1 MHDWGTV
8 DLNSESGP
16 YMHEQHRPDLE
27 LPPVKTTASGKE
39 IKGGQYRCL
48 AGWENMFNYAAMARF
63 SCLVAGT
70 GPPT

>member
-39 IKGGQYRCL
+39 IRVSSIVASQVGRTCL
-48 AGWENMFNYAAMARF
+48 IMLQRLD
-63 SCLVAGT
+63 LVA
-70 GPPT
+70 

>member
-1 MHDWGTV
+1 MDPHMHDWGTV

-39 IKGGQYRCL
+39 IKGG
-48 AGWENMFNYAAMARF
+48 
-63 SCLVAGT
+63 
-70 GPPT
+70 